1 VALKKSGL
9 ILFPDHDNFSIM
21 SFFINELA
29 KPQPVPGGGG
39 AAAQTALTALAL
51 LTKVIVLETE
61 REGLSPEQRETW
73 GRMGLQAREFH
84 KGLLRL
90 RRRDGRA
97 YLDWVKHRGGPAE
110 GDYVRAMAKVPLEIL
125 SGSVEVM
132 GLLLQAGLLA
142 KKHLWPDLLAVAEL
156 LQGAGLAAGRIAG
169 SNLSSIRDAAVRQRL
184 AGDLRDQ
191 TVNLFGAVQ
200 RAAKLWGG
208 R

>member
-1 VALKKSGL
+1 MA
-9 ILFPDHDNFSIM
+9 
-21 SFFINELA
+21 SFLNELA

-51 LTKVIVLETE
+51 LTKVIALETR

-73 GRMGLQAREFH
+73 GRMGLQAREFR

-97 YLDWVKHRGGPAE
+97 YLDWVKHRGVPE
-110 GDYVRAMAKVPLEIL
+110 ERDYVRVMAEVPMEIL
-125 SGSVEVM
+125 GGSVEVT
-132 GLLLQAGLLA
+132 GLLLRVGVLA
-142 KKHLWPDLLAVAEL
+142 QKHLWPDLLAAAEL
-156 LQGAGLAAGRIAG
+156 LQGAGLAARRIAAA
-169 SNLSSIRDAAVRQRL
+169 NVALIKDALLRKRL

-191 TVNLFGAVQ
+191 TVHLFGVVQ

-208 R
+208 GS